1 MDHAPIPFADSL
13 SGAQLALAGAAFLLG
28 GLSKGFIGFGMPLI
42 AVSLMSLAIP
52 VEAVLSFNAVAIVV
66 LNIFQ
71 TGGPEGIRYSLSRF
85 TAAVI
90 GIPVG
95 CVLAGTVIVGVD
107 RSMLVGFIGL
117 MTMAFCVHSWVMR
130 PITIGDRHRS
140 AAGFLAGALG
150 GFLGTLTGVHG
161 PPIII
166 YLASL
171 GLQPQTFKRAI
182 GLLFLIAG
190 IASALVISSVGFV
203 TPGRIVLGLLWT
215 LPGALGM
222 WLGNRLS
229 RRVDPAAFRTFV
241 LIGLMVL
248 AVSLIRR
255 GFF

>member
-1 MDHAPIPFADSL
+1 MDHDPTAIVGAL
-13 SGAQLALAGAAFLLG
+13 SGPQLALAGAAFLLG

-66 LNIFQ
+66 LNLFQ
-71 TGGPEGIRYSLSRF
+71 TGGPAGIKYSVSRF
-85 TAAVI
+85 TAAMF
-90 GIPVG
+90 GIPLG
-95 CVLAGTVIVGVD
+95 CVLAGTVIIGVD
-107 RSMLVGFIGL
+107 RGMLVGFIGI
-117 MTMAFCVHSWVMR
+117 MTAAFCVHSWVMR
-130 PITIGDRHRS
+130 PITITERHRS
-140 AAGFLAGALG
+140 TAGFLAGALG

-161 PPIII
+161 PPMII

-171 GLQPQTFKRAI
+171 RLEPQTFKRAI
-182 GLLFLIAG
+182 GLLFLVAG
-190 IASALVISSVGFV
+190 IASTFVISSVGFV
-203 TPGRIVLGLLWT
+203 TPGRVVLGLLWT

-229 RRVDPAAFRTFV
+229 RHVNPAAFRTFV

-255 GFF
+255 AFF